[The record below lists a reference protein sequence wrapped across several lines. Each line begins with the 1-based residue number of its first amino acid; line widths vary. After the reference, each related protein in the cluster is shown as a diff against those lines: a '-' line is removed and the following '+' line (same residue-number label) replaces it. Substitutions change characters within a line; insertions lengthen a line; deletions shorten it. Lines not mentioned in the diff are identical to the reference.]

1 MEGIL
6 MTKFE
11 FTDLPFSS
19 SIKDIKYDPETSNLS
34 VRYKGSPDTEY
45 VYGNVAIED
54 IEEIKRIIVNQYLT
68 YLSNNP
74 TPINKPELILKIK
87 IKEDEIRLVR
97 IEEEFGWILDKLTS
111 LSKLTIGQFISRNI
125 KPVYSVIEKNMLP
138 L

>member
-1 MEGIL
+1 

-19 SIKDIKYDPETSNLS
+19 SIKDVKYDPETSKLS
-34 VRYKGSPDTEY
+34 IRYKGSPDTEY

-68 YLSNNP
+68 YLKNNP
-74 TPINKPELILKIK
+74 TPTNKPELVLLLRVSENETRIVK
-87 IKEDEIRLVR
+87 

-111 LSKLTIGQFISRNI
+111 LSKLTVGQFISRNI
-125 KPVYSVIEKNMLP
+125 KPIYSVIEKNTLP

>member
-1 MEGIL
+1 

-19 SIKDIKYDPETSNLS
+19 SIKDVKYDPETSKLS
-34 VRYKGSPDTEY
+34 IRYKGSPDTEY
-45 VYGNVAIED
+45 VYGNVTIED

-74 TPINKPELILKIK
+74 TPTNKPELILKIK
-87 IKEDEIRLVR
+87 ITENEIRLVR

-111 LSKLTIGQFISRNI
+111 LSKLTIGQFIARNI
-125 KPVYSVIEKNMLP
+125 KPVYSVIEKNTLP

>member
-1 MEGIL
+1 

-19 SIKDIKYDPETSNLS
+19 SVKNVKYDPETSKLS
-34 VRYKGSPDTEY
+34 ITYKGSPNTEY

-68 YLSNNP
+68 YLKNNP
-74 TPINKPELILKIK
+74 TPTNKPELVLLLRVSENETRIVK
-87 IKEDEIRLVR
+87 

-111 LSKLTIGQFISRNI
+111 LSKLTVGQFISRNI
-125 KPVYSVIEKNMLP
+125 KPIYSVIEKNTLP